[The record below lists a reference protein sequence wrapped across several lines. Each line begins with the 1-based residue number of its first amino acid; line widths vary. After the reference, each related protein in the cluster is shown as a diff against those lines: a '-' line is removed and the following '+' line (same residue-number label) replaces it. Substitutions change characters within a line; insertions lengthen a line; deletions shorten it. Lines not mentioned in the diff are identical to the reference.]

1 MISYLVLCCSLPRVR
16 SICMQLK
23 KWNSKGVWLFVAS
36 STSYSGAMERRKAPS
51 AQDVQS
57 LGVRHPTSGWPK
69 HSGAK
74 GFHHC
79 HINIFIH
86 CPSLSAFGGQMALLV
101 YLVSDACRD
110 VLVAFVFMTMRKLLR
125 LLRETRKLC
134 GCISAVQYQFIMIV
148 YMLKMDLHASHDAG
162 TSQADSFPRRSMTC
176 KGKGV
181 HTLYTRGPI
190 RRQSST

>member
-1 MISYLVLCCSLPRVR
+1 MIDRLWCNCLNPGWFILISYLVLCCSLPRVR

-86 CPSLSAFGGQMALLV
+86 CPSLSAFGGKWPCLCILCPMLAAMFW
-101 YLVSDACRD
+101 S
-110 VLVAFVFMTMRKLLR
+110 R
-125 LLRETRKLC
+125 LFSWQWGSFCDCSGRHESSAAASLQFN
-134 GCISAVQYQFIMIV
+134 IS
-148 YMLKMDLHASHDAG
+148 L
-162 TSQADSFPRRSMTC
+162 
-176 KGKGV
+176 
-181 HTLYTRGPI
+181 
-190 RRQSST
+190 